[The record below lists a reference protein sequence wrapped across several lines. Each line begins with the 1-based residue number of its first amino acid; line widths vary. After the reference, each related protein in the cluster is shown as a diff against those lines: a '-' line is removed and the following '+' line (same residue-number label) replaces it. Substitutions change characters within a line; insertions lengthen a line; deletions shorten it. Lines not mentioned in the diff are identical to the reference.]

1 MLREENRMKLA
12 KKYTFK
18 EIKEASFF
26 LLPLLAFILLF
37 IFIPVLGTF
46 ITSLF
51 EDVSFLEKEF
61 IFLLH
66 YKRLLSDARFWQSFR
81 FTLLFIS
88 ISVFL
93 EIVLGLLLALILNM
107 KILLRGVLRACIL
120 IPWVVPAA
128 VSARTWELI
137 YNYHYG
143 LANFLYLRLGLSN
156 QPFNWLGTNIGAF
169 VSLVMADVWKTT
181 PFVAII
187 LLAGLQAIP
196 QELYAQAK
204 IDRANFVQI
213 FYKVTLPLLQPII
226 VVALLFRTIDALR
239 IFDLIYVLTGGGPG
253 GATTSLSLY
262 AYKYFLSGD
271 FGYGSALSVI
281 LFVIA
286 LLFSIIYVKSGR
298 FTQQV
303 LGA

>member
-1 MLREENRMKLA
+1 ME
-12 KKYTFK
+12 YTLK
-18 EIKEASFF
+18 EIKEASLF
-26 LLPLLAFILLF
+26 LLPLFIFILLF
-37 IFIPVLGTF
+37 IFVPVVGTF

-51 EDVSFLEKEF
+51 EDVSFLGKEF
-61 IFLLH
+61 ILFSH
-66 YKRLLSDARFWQSFR
+66 YRRLTSDSRFWQSFR

-88 ISVFL
+88 VSVFL
-93 EIVLGLLLALILNM
+93 EIVLGLWLALILNI
-107 KILLRGVLRACIL
+107 KIPLRGFLRACIL

-143 LANFLYLRLGLSN
+143 LANFFSLFLGLSN
-156 QPFNWLGTNIGAF
+156 QPINWLGNTMGAF
-169 VSLVMADVWKTT
+169 LSLVMADVWKTT

-196 QELYAQAK
+196 QELYAQARV
-204 IDRANFVQI
+204 DRANFLQI

-253 GATTSLSLY
+253 GGTTSLSVY

-271 FGYGSALSVI
+271 FGYGSAISVI

-286 LLFSIIYVKSGR
+286 FVFSIMYVKSGR

-303 LGA
+303 LLQEIK